1 MLTDDARTSDIVAS
15 TKLGKGLRAMSD
27 KDLKEI
33 RSEVYENVSTQVLEF
48 AYYAGVL
55 ENAGRKKEAESL
67 REVANH
73 IEQWLCD
80 ARP

>member
-1 MLTDDARTSDIVAS
+1 MTMKEEV
-15 TKLGKGLRAMSD
+15 RA
-27 KDLKEI
+27 
-33 RSEVYENVSTQVLEF
+33 EVYDNVSTQVLEF
-48 AYYAGVL
+48 AYYAEVL

-73 IEQWLCD
+73 MEQWLCD